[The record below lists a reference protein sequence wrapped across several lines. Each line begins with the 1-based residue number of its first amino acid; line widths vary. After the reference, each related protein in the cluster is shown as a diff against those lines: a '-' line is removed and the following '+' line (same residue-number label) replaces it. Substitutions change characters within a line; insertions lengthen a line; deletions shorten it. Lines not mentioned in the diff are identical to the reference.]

1 MADNCSV
8 ISSAYDACN
17 STFQALSAAYDA
29 CGCPA
34 AAADA
39 YAYVDPCAVD
49 TSIVYGQGLHIAAI
63 FIVLIA
69 SSLGA
74 GIPLLSKYHPGISL
88 DPYVICLGKC
98 MGTGVI
104 LACALVHMLQP
115 SNQSLTSE
123 CVPYEFNTDYPAY
136 AFLYAML
143 AALVMQFV
151 EVGVGFM
158 IGAEA
163 PIGAQS
169 AGSRMVDKYPQHGH
183 GGHGVAESDPGFML
197 DNTMRS
203 PSASNDAATASKIDA
218 TASFGK
224 LALSPTEKLSLM
236 HRMLS
241 VYMVEF
247 GVTVHSIFIVS
258 GGQCS
263 GANVNRRSCYGY
275 LHVTWCGKIL
285 IN

>member
-1 MADNCSV
+1 MVSNCSV
-8 ISSAYDACN
+8 ITSAYNACN
-17 STFQALSAAYDA
+17 SSFAALSTAFDA

-49 TSIVYGQGLHIAAI
+49 TSVVYGQSLHIAAI

-74 GIPLLSKYHPGISL
+74 GIPLLSKYHPGFSL

-169 AGSRMVDKYPQHGH
+169 SGPRMVDRYPQHGH

-197 DNTMRS
+197 DNAVMPRS
-203 PSASNDAATASKIDA
+203 STASGNASASDEATVSKIEA
-218 TASFGK
+218 AGSSGK

-247 GVTVHSIFIVS
+247 GVTVHSVFIVS
-258 GGQCS
+258 GWPRWPQC
-263 GANVNRRSCYGY
+263 NVNRWSC
-275 LHVTWCGKIL
+275 CM
-285 IN
+285 